1 MCADLSTQIP
11 SGRAVRV
18 AASLLRACGGTT
30 AYLQVPPL
38 TGDQNDA
45 GQLGIDQPNLQL
57 LPLSPAIFHKMRTEY
72 LLPNQPQRYELR
84 ISAEAVAAQVAQQQ
98 LASASALFSMASGV
112 VVAGRLFTIEAA
124 SSFEDQGEVYL
135 YRLLLR
141 DAASNWP
148 LQNPQAGPQS

>member
-11 SGRAVRV
+11 CGRALRV

-38 TGDQNDA
+38 TGDQNDT
-45 GQLGIDQPNLQL
+45 GQIGIDPPNLQL
-57 LPLSPAIFHKMRTEY
+57 LPLSPAVFHKMRTDL

-84 ISAEAVAAQVAQQQ
+84 ISAEAVAAQVAQRQ
-98 LASASALFSMASGV
+98 LASASSLFSMASGV
-112 VVAGRLFTIEAA
+112 IVAGRLFMIEAT

-135 YRLLLR
+135 YRILLR
-141 DAASNWP
+141 DAASSWP